1 MLPHP
6 CDSISP
12 LNLAISSG
20 CLVTSIWVVTAPHEI
35 SRLKSTDDPT
45 VQAKV
50 VIREIMGD
58 EVHVLGAGLS
68 GLAAATVLARAGKE
82 VHVHEIRKDSGARF
96 DGDFQGIE
104 NWTSEVDFFD
114 ELSEWGFDSNEFK
127 SDAFGIIDLIHPDD
141 VITHPETDGVA
152 FRVVERGT
160 ANHTIDQ
167 AFKRMAL
174 ESGVNIHYG
183 VRKAAEDCDIVAAG
197 PKESSA
203 VAFGEIFETNH
214 RNIVAFQLNDKL
226 APGAYSY
233 LIIIDGIG
241 LICTCLWRKQRNS
254 GRYLDET
261 IAWYEQ
267 NYNLNRRPI
276 KRVGGKGDFGL
287 PTKYMHEGRFYVGE
301 AGGLQDFMWG
311 FGMRYAI
318 TSGVLSAKA
327 ILGEFDY
334 EKEVRKR
341 LVPLVRASAINRFLM
356 NRVGDRGFKM
366 VANQWMRDQR
376 RKGDGLIFMRWLYKP
391 GLLRRALWPI
401 VKIGMLRR
409 KTLPDGRVVHRMPFR
424 KSLHRDNWEPSEDA
438 HRIRKEWKSVRKVGG
453 TLSFQEADA

>member
-1 MLPHP
+1 M
-6 CDSISP
+6 S
-12 LNLAISSG
+12 
-20 CLVTSIWVVTAPHEI
+20 HEI

-45 VQAKV
+45 VQANV
-50 VIREIMGD
+50 MIRKIVND

-68 GLAAATVLARAGKE
+68 GLAAATILARSGKE

-114 ELSEWGFDSNEFK
+114 ELAEWGFDSNEFK

-141 VITHPETDGVA
+141 VITHPETEGVA

-160 ANHTIDQ
+160 SSHSIDQ
-167 AFKRMAL
+167 GFKRMAL
-174 ESGVNIHYG
+174 EAGVNIHYG
-183 VRKAAEDCDIVAAG
+183 TRKAPEECDIVAAG
-197 PKESSA
+197 PRESSA
-203 VAFGEIFETNH
+203 VAYGEIFETSH

-261 IAWYEQ
+261 IAWYED
-267 NYNLNRRPI
+267 NYDLNRKPL

-287 PTKYMHEGRFYVGE
+287 PTKYEHEGRFYVGE

-356 NRVGDRGFKM
+356 NRVGDRGFKI
-366 VANQWMRDQR
+366 VANRWMRDQK
-376 RKGDGLIFMRWLYKP
+376 RKGDGLSFMRWLYKP
-391 GLLRRALWPI
+391 GLIRRALWPV

-409 KTLPDGRVVHRMPFR
+409 KVLSDGRVVHRMPFR
-424 KSLHRDNWEPSEDA
+424 KPLNRDIWEPSERA
-438 HRIRKEWKSVRKVGG
+438 RKIREEWKSVRKGGG
-453 TLSFQEADA
+453 TLSFKESDG